1 MTGEENS
8 NKVVVKPLIAENYD
22 LVKYF
27 QNESQF
33 SVKII
38 GKDGK
43 IVTGEEV
50 NFNINGVF
58 YKRVTDENGIATL
71 KINLRP
77 GNYIIT
83 SEHEGYAI
91 ANNITVL
98 PTLKT
103 TDLSMNYKDGSTFN
117 AIALD
122 KQGNPL
128 ANQKITFNVNGVF
141 YNKIT
146 DENGVAKLNIN
157 LNKGQYIIT
166 SIWDDYMVGNKI
178 TIA

>member
-1 MTGEENS
+1 
-8 NKVVVKPLIAENYD
+8 
-22 LVKYF
+22 
-27 QNESQF
+27 
-33 SVKII
+33 
-38 GKDGK
+38 
-43 IVTGEEV
+43 
-50 NFNINGVF
+50 
-58 YKRVTDENGIATL
+58 
-71 KINLRP
+71 
-77 GNYIIT
+77 
-83 SEHEGYAI
+83 
-91 ANNITVL
+91 
-98 PTLKT
+98 
-103 TDLSMNYKDGSTFN
+103 MNYKDGSTFN